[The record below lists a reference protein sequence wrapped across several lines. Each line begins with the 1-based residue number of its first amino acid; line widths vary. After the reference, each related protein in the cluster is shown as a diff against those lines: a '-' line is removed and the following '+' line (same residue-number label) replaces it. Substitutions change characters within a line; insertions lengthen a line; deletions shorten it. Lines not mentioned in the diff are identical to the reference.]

1 MPDPESQVLDAL
13 YLGVRD
19 GTAFD
24 YALDLLCSTFTSR
37 PQR

>member
-1 MPDPESQVLDAL
+1 MPDPESQVL
-13 YLGVRD
+13 